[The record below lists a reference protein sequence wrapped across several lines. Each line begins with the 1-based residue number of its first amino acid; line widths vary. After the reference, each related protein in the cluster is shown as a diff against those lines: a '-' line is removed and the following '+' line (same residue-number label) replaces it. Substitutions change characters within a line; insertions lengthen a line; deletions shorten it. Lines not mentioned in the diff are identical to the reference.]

1 MASTKTEVAHDFHP
15 WFRVYKDGHVERF
28 LGHPFVPPSEDSQ
41 TAAVRSKD
49 VTVSTTAS
57 ARLFLPKAAA
67 PREKL
72 PIVIYIHGGAFS
84 MESAFSSLYHNY
96 LNSLVDECRVIAASV
111 EYRLAPEHPLP
122 ACYDDCYA
130 VMKWVAQHDGGRP
143 PGSETGPD
151 PWLNDHA
158 DLGKVYLAGD
168 SAGANLAHNM
178 VVRANGDG
186 LMKISGLVL
195 IHPFF
200 GNEQPT
206 KLWEFI
212 CSDSGGVN
220 DPRLNPGAHPGLLSK
235 LGCEKVLILTAS
247 KDFIRERGRSYCEAL
262 KASGWR
268 GAVETVETEGEEHVF
283 HLFKP
288 TSEKAKAMM
297 RCLVSFINPTNA
309 PSA

>member
-28 LGHPFVPPSEDSQ
+28 LGRPSVPPSDDRQ

-49 VTVSTTAS
+49 VTVSNTAS
-57 ARLFLPKAAA
+57 ARLFLPKATA
-67 PREKL
+67 PHEKL
-72 PIVIYIHGGAFS
+72 PFVIYIHGGAFS
-84 MESAFSSLYHNY
+84 IESAFSSLYHNY
-96 LNSLVDECRVIAASV
+96 LNSSSTNAASS
-111 EYRLAPEHPLP
+111 RLAPEHPLP

-130 VMKWVAQHDGGRP
+130 VMKWVAQHNGGR

-158 DLGKVYLAGD
+158 DFGKVYLAGD

-178 VVRANGDG
+178 VVRADGDR

-200 GNEQPT
+200 GNEEPT

-262 KASGWR
+262 RGSGWR
-268 GAVETVETEGEEHVF
+268 GAVETEGEEHVF

-297 RCLVSFINPTNA
+297 RCLVSFINPTSA